1 VNAPAE
7 QHELLPIE
15 FGDGKRAI
23 LAEARPEDAASI
35 IARLGLVSPAQP
47 RPVIVVCGGADN
59 LAGDALK
66 RASAMIG
73 VGVAQAAE
81 AVGAAMVD
89 GGTSAGVMKLT
100 GQARARR
107 PHALDVLIGVAPKGL
122 VTYPGGRAQQ
132 GVPLDENHSH
142 FILADS
148 DEWGGETRL
157 LMTVAQDLAG
167 NGGHVAVVLAGG
179 ESGAKAEIME
189 ATRRGWPTFVLAG
202 TGDLA
207 DRLSEKWR
215 LYQTRRRRWDIRFLP
230 GRLRYR
236 KQPTPPSEIEDADLR
251 EIVIKAD
258 IRIVGRTTEPGQFAR
273 QITWELRDE
282 PLLKDAWHRFAT
294 YDYLAGRLR
303 SMFTRFQRVIL
314 LLGVLGTLLALINDQ
329 VKTPVLHW
337 TVVVVPILVSVLIAV
352 ASRRA
357 MGERWVMLRAAAE
370 SIKAEIYRY
379 RTRCQ
384 AWADDE
390 AKLAEARK
398 QLVEQVDLTEKQ
410 LMQTE
415 VSSGPVTPYAGQLPP
430 VMYGAEADD
439 DGLSPL
445 SAERYLRIRV
455 GDQLGY
461 FHKSIRNLSRRRNVL
476 QSIAIAAGAA
486 GAILAAAN
494 KEIWI
499 GLTSGASA
507 AALAYLSTLQVDNS
521 IVTYNQTASKLEAL
535 QRGWRLRGSADP
547 ASEAFESL
555 VDKCEAALATELTG
569 WVQQMKDPLETL
581 RENQKKDAE
590 AGQPPREEKRPAGR
604 DDAPEAP
611 DATKQDG

>member
-1 VNAPAE
+1 VNAPAG
-7 QHELLPIE
+7 QHELPPIE
-15 FGDGKRAI
+15 FGDGKKAI
-23 LAEARPEDAASI
+23 LAESRPEDAASL
-35 IARLGLVSPAQP
+35 IARLGLVSPARA

-59 LAGDALK
+59 LVGDALK
-66 RASAMIG
+66 RASVMIG

-81 AVGAAMVD
+81 AAGAAVVD

-107 PHALDVLIGVAPKGL
+107 PHALDVLVGVAPKGK
-122 VTYPGGRAQQ
+122 VTYPGGRAQH
-132 GVPLDENHSH
+132 GVLLEENHTH

-157 LMTVAQDLAG
+157 LMTVARELAG
-167 NGGHVAVVLAGG
+167 DGGRVAMVLAGG
-179 ESGAKAEIME
+179 ESGAKAEILE
-189 ATRRGWPTFVLAG
+189 AARRGWPIFVLAG
-202 TGDLA
+202 TGNLA
-207 DRLSEKWR
+207 DTLSETWR
-215 LYQTRRRRWDIRFLP
+215 LYRTRQRRRDIRFLP

-236 KQPTPPSEIEDADLR
+236 KRPTSPSAIEDADLR

-258 IRIVGRTTEPGQFAR
+258 IRIVGKKTEPAQFAR
-273 QITWELRDE
+273 QVSWEVRED
-282 PLLKDAWHRFAT
+282 PLLKDAWRRFAT
-294 YDYLAGRLR
+294 YDSLAGRLR
-303 SMFTRFQRVIL
+303 SLFTRFQRGIL
-314 LLGVLGTLLALINDQ
+314 LLGVLGTLLALVNDQ

-337 TVVVVPILVSVLIAV
+337 TVVVVPLLVSVLIAV

-379 RTRCQ
+379 RTQCQ
-384 AWADDE
+384 TWADDD

-398 QLVEQVDLTEKQ
+398 QLAEQVDLTEKQ

-415 VSSGPVTPYAGQLPP
+415 VSSGPVTPYQGQLPP

-439 DGLSPL
+439 DGLSHL
-445 SAERYLRIRV
+445 DAERYLRIRV

-461 FHKSIRNLSRRRNVL
+461 FHKSIRNLNRRRNAL
-476 QSIAIAAGAA
+476 QFIAIAGGAA

-507 AALAYLSTLQVDNS
+507 AALAYLSYLQVDNS
-521 IVTYNQTASKLEAL
+521 IVTYNQTASKLVAL
-535 QRGWRLRGSADP
+535 ERGWRARSSDDQTQG
-547 ASEAFESL
+547 AFETL
-555 VDKCEAALATELTG
+555 VATCEDALSAELTG
-569 WVQQMKDPLETL
+569 WVQQMKEALETL
-581 RENQKKDAE
+581 RENQKKEAE
-590 AGQPPREEKRPAGR
+590 AGQPPEQKERPADG
-604 DDAPEAP
+604 DHAPGTPPAAQQHE
-611 DATKQDG
+611 

>member
-1 VNAPAE
+1 
-7 QHELLPIE
+7 
-15 FGDGKRAI
+15 
-23 LAEARPEDAASI
+23 
-35 IARLGLVSPAQP
+35 
-47 RPVIVVCGGADN
+47 
-59 LAGDALK
+59 
-66 RASAMIG
+66 MIG
-73 VGVAQAAE
+73 IGVAQAAE
-81 AVGAAMVD
+81 AAGAAMVD

-107 PHALDVLIGVAPKGL
+107 QHALDVLIGVAPKGL
-122 VTYPGGRAQQ
+122 VTYPGGQVQQ

-167 NGGHVAVVLAGG
+167 DGGHVAVVLAGG

-189 ATRRGWPTFVLAG
+189 ATRRGWPIFVLAG

-236 KQPTPPSEIEDADLR
+236 RQPTPPSNIEDADLR

-258 IRIVGRTTEPGQFAR
+258 IRIVGRKTEPGQFAR
-273 QITWELRDE
+273 QITWELREE

-294 YDYLAGRLR
+294 YDYLAARLR

-398 QLVEQVDLTEKQ
+398 QLVEQVNLTEKQ

-445 SAERYLRIRV
+445 GSERYLRIRV

-476 QSIAIAAGAA
+476 QFIAIAAGAA

-535 QRGWRLRGSADP
+535 QRGWRLLGSADRTR
-547 ASEAFESL
+547 EAFENL
-555 VDKCEAALATELTG
+555 VAGCEAALATELTG
-569 WVQQMKDPLETL
+569 WVHQMKEALETL

-590 AGQPPREEKRPAGR
+590 AGQPPEEKERPAGH
-604 DDAPEAP
+604 DDAP